1 MHPKERVLFRE
12 SRTLLSMDDNDVE
25 LCCLGVLLL
34 LLFMY
39 SSLLL
44 LLWLLLWKDSN
55 SGRPAS
61 PVQSE
66 LSVKKQ
72 DKNGYSPSSSP
83 VKDATL
89 GMTGF

>member
-12 SRTLLSMDDNDVE
+12 SRTLLSMDDNAVE
-25 LCCLGVLLL
+25 LCCLGVSLL

-44 LLWLLLWKDSN
+44 LLRKEDSN

-66 LSVKKQ
+66 LSVKK
-72 DKNGYSPSSSP
+72 DKSGYSPSSSP

-89 GMTGF
+89 GMAGF